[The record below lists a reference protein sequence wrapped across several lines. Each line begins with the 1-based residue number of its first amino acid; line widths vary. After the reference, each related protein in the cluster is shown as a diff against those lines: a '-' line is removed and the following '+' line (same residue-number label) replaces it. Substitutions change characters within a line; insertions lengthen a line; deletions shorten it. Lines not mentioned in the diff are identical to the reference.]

1 MSGVERAPGK
11 FGVNKKAMQ
20 YERGQLIV
28 TDFETLDADTRCH
41 ALVGQFLQ
49 AWSAMELSLR
59 DAIGAALKI
68 EPVKLQIIYANLRFR
83 DKINILRTLIDI
95 SSLPEDCGVRA
106 KSKLRKIANHARKRN
121 MIAHAPFGPDATETG
136 VAFLTVKA
144 SGTFET
150 PNIVWS
156 PRQFAQE
163 ITLLGGYTKV
173 IDDIRRRFE
182 EQPLPE
188 TSYAKALH
196 PFIQTDWPV
205 PMRRTISPALIQSV
219 FQPPPHTLRDSDEK
233 PASE

>member
-1 MSGVERAPGK
+1 M
-11 FGVNKKAMQ
+11 
-20 YERGQLIV
+20 
-28 TDFETLDADTRCH
+28 TDFSDLDPETRCY

-83 DKINILRTLIDI
+83 DKINILRTLIDV
-95 SSLPEDCGVRA
+95 SFLPEDYKARA
-106 KSKLRKIANHARKRN
+106 KSKLRKVANHSSKRN
-121 MIAHAPFGPDATETG
+121 MVAHAPFGPDATKTG
-136 VAFLTVKA
+136 VQFLTVKA
-144 SGTFET
+144 TGTFET

-188 TSYAKALH
+188 TSYAKALL
-196 PFIQTDWPV
+196 PFLQTDWPV
-205 PMRRTISPALIQSV
+205 PMRRTMSPALLDAIS
-219 FQPPPHTLRDSDEK
+219 QPDQGFLGSGQAASQPSSEK
-233 PASE
+233 PSE